1 MELARLAKLGFSIAK
16 GIAVALRAYQEFH
29 GLEVTGELD
38 TATIRSMSA
47 PRFCGCPDVMAI
59 SSEMEANRWP
69 DPHIYWGFANE
80 WRTSIGTEKAKE
92 AITWAT
98 QQWEAVCGV
107 RFTYCD
113 AAFPAE
119 ARSRCLIS
127 CSPIDG
133 AMGVLA
139 QSELA
144 NGRDGRKT
152 QQYDST
158 ERWVVSDRPAN
169 AQIDLARVACHELGH
184 FIGIPHIAAGNL
196 LQPTYDVRIRGPQGG
211 DVAEARAR
219 YGPPA
224 VKPPPDDSPGPVERY
239 LIEGTG
245 IKVSRV

>member
-1 MELARLAKLGFSIAK
+1 
-16 GIAVALRAYQEFH
+16 
-29 GLEVTGELD
+29 
-38 TATIRSMSA
+38 
-47 PRFCGCPDVMAI
+47 
-59 SSEMEANRWP
+59 
-69 DPHIYWGFANE
+69 
-80 WRTSIGTEKAKE
+80 
-92 AITWAT
+92 
-98 QQWEAVCGV
+98 
-107 RFTYCD
+107 
-113 AAFPAE
+113 
-119 ARSRCLIS
+119 
-127 CSPIDG
+127 
-133 AMGVLA
+133 MGVLA

-211 DVAEARAR
+211 DIAEARAR